1 MNSPYELLAQTRPGQ
16 KRNFSP
22 FAANQDRALQREFAA
37 AATGK
42 PEPAA
47 LIAVADGVS
56 RCPDGGAVADWI
68 IHQKLEREA
77 LFGHGVSDLGGQ
89 FHSRVLE
96 FHLEFLEQF
105 GNDVLM
111 LESGCTLAAAL
122 LYGSRGLII
131 WSGDSP
137 VYHLQVREHGYATQE
152 LILAD
157 KDPYTGALTDCFSG
171 VTPFC
176 LHHRIIHLQPGDI
189 VIAATDGVMYS
200 GRQLAESIAE
210 QGFTQG
216 WMESVCEESYAT
228 PRSDDISIAAAR
240 WLGPR

>member
-1 MNSPYELLAQTRPGQ
+1 MNSTYQLLAQTRPGQ
-16 KRNFSP
+16 KRNVSP
-22 FAANQDRALQREFAA
+22 LAANQDRALKREFPIAE
-37 AATGK
+37 TGR

-68 IHQKLEREA
+68 IHQKLERDA
-77 LFGHGVSDLGGQ
+77 LFGHAVTDLGGQ

-105 GNDVLM
+105 RGDRLM

-122 LYGSRGLII
+122 LYGSRCLVI

-137 VYHLQVREHGYATQE
+137 IYHLQVRGQGYAAQE

-157 KDPYTGALTDCFSG
+157 KDPYSGALTDCFSG

-176 LHHRIIHLQPGDI
+176 LHHRIVHLQPGEI
-189 VIAATDGVMYS
+189 IIAATDGVLFS
-200 GRQLAESIAE
+200 GRQLAESLVE
-210 QGFTQG
+210 QGFTQE
-216 WMESVCEESYAT
+216 WAETVCQESYDT
-228 PRSDDISIAAAR
+228 PRSDDIAIAAAR
-240 WLGPR
+240 WLGPS